1 MTGVFQAGFDFIF
14 NLAWE
19 LMKGDLD
26 CKKIKTHF
34 SPIFLAIRS
43 ELEISF
49 GFTLLTYKLLKNN
62 LIFEMLS
69 FIFHFPTSCYS
80 EHKVSFR
87 FDMTSKALI
96 HFEKV

>member
-1 MTGVFQAGFDFIF
+1 MRGVFQAGFDFIF

-19 LMKGDLD
+19 LMKGELD

-43 ELEISF
+43 ELEVS
-49 GFTLLTYKLLKNN
+49 FTLLTYKLSKNN

-69 FIFHFPTSCYS
+69 FVFHFSTSCYS
-80 EHKVSFR
+80 EHKFSFR
-87 FDMTSKALI
+87 FDMTTKILI
-96 HFEKV
+96 HFENV